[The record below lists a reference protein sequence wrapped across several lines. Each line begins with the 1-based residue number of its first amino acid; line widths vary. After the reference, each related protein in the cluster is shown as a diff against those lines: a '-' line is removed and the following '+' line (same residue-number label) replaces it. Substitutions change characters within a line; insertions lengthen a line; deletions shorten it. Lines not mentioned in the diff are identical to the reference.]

1 MTLKSDFVIKLRDY
15 ALMNCSNEKSQGL
28 SKKNAIRVVLVST
41 KQSKL
46 VEINFQYRPKR

>member
-28 SKKNAIRVVLVST
+28 LKEKKRDKSRSCVNKTVKACRD
-41 KQSKL
+41 
-46 VEINFQYRPKR
+46 

>member
-28 SKKNAIRVVLVST
+28 SKKRDKSRSCVNKTVIACRD
-41 KQSKL
+41 
-46 VEINFQYRPKR
+46 

>member
-28 SKKNAIRVVLVST
+28 SKNAIRVVLVST